1 MKLLRSVLLL
11 VAFAGGLALGTRAH
25 AVEIPDESIQVRRY
39 ALVVAANDGGPDRVQ
54 LRYASSDALA
64 LSRVLTQLG
73 GVDPDD
79 AVVLL
84 DADRDALSSGLD
96 RLAAN
101 IAGASSAV
109 RTELFFYYSGHSDER
124 GLLLGGERVPYK
136 DLREALNALPADVR
150 IGVLDSCA
158 SGAFTRLKGGTRT
171 SPFLVDE
178 SGEVTGHAFLTSSSE
193 DEASQE
199 SDRLQGSF
207 FTYALISGLRGAAD
221 HTGDGRVSLN
231 EVYQFAFHETLRRT
245 ESTLGGPQH
254 PAYDIQLAGS
264 GDLVLTDLREV
275 SAGLV
280 LDDALDGR
288 ISIRNDEGKLE
299 VELRKFA
306 GRDVTLGLEPG
317 GYSVIWDDGV
327 RLREAILVLGSG
339 ASMLL
344 RADDFMSVSR
354 EVARARGDQQPD
366 DPLAPILGQPDEAP
380 PERAPKMAGK
390 YRRVPFNLSL
400 FPPADINTWV
410 RGPDLNHVSLGV
422 IATRSHAVDGVSAS
436 VGFNLVIDRMRGAQI
451 GFVNGAG
458 ELDGVQVGFVNVT
471 RGGGVGAQVGL
482 VNVTDEHRGVLVGL
496 VNVAKDADVA
506 IGLLNFI
513 KRGIHHVDLW
523 ATDTSL
529 INVGVKFG
537 ARHTYT
543 LLHASVDPFGDA
555 HGGVGVGLGVRL
567 PQLGIAALDFDG
579 VSSLV
584 FGMNFSEEKIWRT
597 PAFHHRL
604 RVLLNLRFAPHFGI
618 FFGPTINLMVSAP
631 ERDPAT
637 GELDLFSSP
646 GSFRMRD
653 NGSGISVIPAAGR
666 ETGIGRVQV
675 WPGLVLGLSF

>member
-1 MKLLRSVLLL
+1 MRPRPSLLL
-11 VAFAGGLALGTRAH
+11 VIAFGAGLLLGPRAD
-25 AVEIPDESIQVRRY
+25 AVELPAESVQVRRY
-39 ALVVAANDGGPDRVQ
+39 ALIVGANDGGPDRVQ
-54 LRYASSDALA
+54 LRYAASDALA

-79 AVVLL
+79 AVVIL
-84 DADRDALSSGLD
+84 DANRPALSAGLD
-96 RLAAN
+96 RLATL
-101 IAGASSAV
+101 IAASPADR

-158 SGAFTRLKGGTRT
+158 SGAFTRLKGGARS

-178 SGEVTGHAFLTSSSE
+178 SGKVSGHAFLTSSSE

-264 GDLVLTDLREV
+264 GDLVLTDLRGV
-275 SAGLV
+275 GAGLV

-288 ISIRNDEGKLE
+288 ITIRNSDGKLE

-317 GYSVIWDDGV
+317 GYTVIWDDGM
-327 RLREAILVLGSG
+327 RLREAVLVLGHG

-344 RADDFMSVSR
+344 QAADFAAMQR
-354 EVARARGDQQPD
+354 EVARARGN
-366 DPLAPILGQPDEAP
+366 APREPAVERDGPGPRAAP
-380 PERAPKMAGK
+380 RRR
-390 YRRVPFNLSL
+390 YNRVPFNISL
-400 FPPADINTWV
+400 IPPADINTWV

-422 IATRSHAVDGVSAS
+422 LASRSHAVDGLAISF
-436 VGFNLVIDRMRGAQI
+436 GLTLVLDVMRGAQL
-451 GFVNGAG
+451 GWVNGAG
-458 ELDGVQVGFVNVT
+458 TLDGVQVGAVNVV
-471 RGGGVGAQVGL
+471 RGAGQGAQVGV
-482 VNVTDEHRGVLVGL
+482 VNVAGEHRGVMIGV
-496 VNVAKDADVA
+496 VNIAEDADVA

-513 KRGIHHVDLW
+513 KRGIFHVDAW
-523 ATDTSL
+523 ASDAAL
-529 INVGVKFG
+529 VNLGVKFG

-543 LLHASVDPFGDA
+543 LLHGSLDPLGDP
-555 HGGVGVGLGVRL
+555 HGGVGIGIGVRL
-567 PQLGIAALDFDG
+567 PQAGIAVLDFDV

-584 FGMNFSEEKIWRT
+584 FGMDFSEEKILRT

-604 RVLLNLRFAPHFGI
+604 RVLFNLRFAPHFGM
-618 FFGPTINLMVSAP
+618 FFGPTVNLLVSAP
-631 ERDPAT
+631 GRDPAT
-637 GELDLFSSP
+637 GAVDPFPNP
-646 GSFRMRD
+646 GTVRMRD
-653 NGSGISVIPAAGR
+653 NGSGISIVPPVGD
-666 ETGIGRVQV
+666 ETQLGRVLV

>member
-1 MKLLRSVLLL
+1 MKSVRALLL
-11 VAFAGGLALGTRAH
+11 LISFAAGLALGSQAH
-25 AVEIPDESIQVRRY
+25 ADTDGEPVQVRRY
-39 ALVVAANDGGPDRVQ
+39 ALIVGANDGGPERVQ
-54 LRYASSDALA
+54 LRYAGSDALA

-84 DADRDALSSGLD
+84 DADRDALSRGLD

-101 IAGASSAV
+101 IAGAQPGL

-178 SGEVTGHAFLTSSSE
+178 SAEVTGHAFLTSSSE

-245 ESTLGGPQH
+245 ESTMGGPQH

-264 GDLVLTDLREV
+264 GDLVLTDLRDINA
-275 SAGLV
+275 SLV
-280 LDDALDGR
+280 LDDPLDGR
-288 ISIRNDEGKLE
+288 ISIRNSEGKLE

-306 GRDVTLGLEPG
+306 GRAVTLGLEPG
-317 GYSVIWDDGV
+317 PYSVIWDDGV
-327 RLREAILVLGSG
+327 RLRDALVVLGSG
-339 ASMLL
+339 ASLIL
-344 RADDFMSVSR
+344 RAEDFTRVTR
-354 EVARARGDQQPD
+354 EVARARGDQP
-366 DPLAPILGQPDEAP
+366 PAEVEPHRVDEHP
-380 PERAPKMAGK
+380 PEERKVAERRGK
-390 YRRVPFNLSL
+390 RLRRVPFNISL
-400 FPPADINTWV
+400 IPPADINTWV

-422 IATRSHAVDGVSAS
+422 LASRSHVVEGVSAS
-436 VGFNLVIDRMRGAQI
+436 LGVNLVIDHMRGGQL
-451 GFVNGAG
+451 GLVNIAG
-458 ELDGVQVGFVNVT
+458 TLDGVQVGMVNIT
-471 RGGGVGAQVGL
+471 PREGRGAQVGF
-482 VNVTDEHRGVLVGL
+482 VNIAGKHRGVLVGL
-496 VNVAKDADVA
+496 VNIAEDADVA

-513 KRGIHHVDLW
+513 KRGIFHVDVW
-523 ATDTSL
+523 ASDSAL
-529 INVGVKFG
+529 VNIGVKFG

-543 LLHASVDPFGDA
+543 LLHGSVDPTNRG
-555 HGGVGVGLGVRL
+555 HGGVGAGLGVRL
-567 PQLGIAALDFDG
+567 PKLGIAVMDLDAA
-579 VSSLV
+579 SSLV
-584 FGMNFSEEKIWRT
+584 FGMDFSDEKILRT

-604 RVLLNLRFAPHFGI
+604 RVILNLRFAPHFGM
-618 FFGPTINLMVSAP
+618 FFGPTVNVLVSAP
-631 ERDPAT
+631 ERDPIT
-637 GELDLFSSP
+637 GQAQVLSGPSYQ
-646 GSFRMRD
+646 MRD
-653 NGSGISVIPAAGR
+653 NGTGISIVPAVGGDTRRA
-666 ETGIGRVQV
+666 RVQA
-675 WPGLVLGLSF
+675 WPGFVLGLSF